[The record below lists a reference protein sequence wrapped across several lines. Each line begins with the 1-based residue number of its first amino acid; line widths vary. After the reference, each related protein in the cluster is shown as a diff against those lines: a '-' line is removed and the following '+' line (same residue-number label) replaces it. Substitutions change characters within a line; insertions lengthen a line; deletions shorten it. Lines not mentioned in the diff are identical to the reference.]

1 MFPIQTIDSYTN
13 QHRLSLELRPLLVG
27 ELYLT
32 RKLKHPVYIF
42 KDGTFYPVIAAGTVP
57 TKDQILILSKH
68 QHREIYVSRSDAEEI
83 KKNLETAL
91 IKITRSL
98 SVGNPMEN
106 GAKDIKLVSLHL
118 SELYKNPHKD
128 ELLMTQFQSAQNLCK
143 FLIEHKKYQPY
154 LFQSLLRE
162 NFHFTLVQPMLSS
175 LLLLSYLQSI
185 HLFHDRE
192 IENLFLASYFKDL
205 GFSMIPSGKFDLK
218 TLTTRDQELFANHA
232 DYSFDLLDGR
242 IPLSKNHLTMI
253 KHHHFMNDKIKNYLL
268 KDHSSDQGP
277 EIIFG
282 LESTLVSVFD
292 IVVAMTS
299 DRPYRKGMS
308 LYQSM
313 EVIKRMMADDY
324 PQEFKALVIFFKQ
337 FFKN

>member
-13 QHRLSLELRPLLVG
+13 QHRLSLGLRPLLVG

-32 RKLKHPVYIF
+32 RKLKQPVYIF
-42 KDGTFYPVIAAGTVP
+42 KDGTFYPVIASGSVP

-68 QHREIYVSRSDAEEI
+68 QYKEVYVSRIDAEEI

-128 ELLMTQFQSAQNLCK
+128 ELLTTQYQSVQNLCK
-143 FLIEHKKYQPY
+143 FLIEHKKYQPH
-154 LFQSLLRE
+154 LFQSLLGE

-185 HLFHDRE
+185 HLFHDKE
-192 IENLFLASYFKDL
+192 IENLFLVSYFKDL

-242 IPLSKNHLTMI
+242 IPLSKNHLTII
-253 KHHHFMNDKIKNYLL
+253 KHHHFMNDKMKQYLL
-268 KDHSSDQGP
+268 KDRPTDQGP

-292 IVVAMTS
+292 IVIAMTS